1 MADTLIWTGT
11 QWVSLRGPQ
20 GNPGSDGADGSPG
33 TNGADGAPGTA
44 ATIAVGTVT
53 TGAAGSNATV
63 TNTGDSTAA
72 VFAFSIPAGKD
83 GKDGAGVNIV
93 GPLLAYPPTATPNAG
108 DMWITADPIPVGV
121 PDSAEGPAVVGDG
134 IVFNGTDYVNVGRI
148 QGPPGPP
155 GERGNDGAQGNDGAP
170 GLPGSDGADGT
181 DGLNNEVY
189 VQVAEPTAQRPG
201 AIWIDPS

>member
-1 MADTLIWTGT
+1 L
-11 QWVSLRGPQ
+11 
-20 GNPGSDGADGSPG
+20 PGSDGADGS
-33 TNGADGAPGTA
+33 NGADGAPGTA

-53 TGAAGSNATV
+53 TGAAGSNVTV

-93 GPLLAYPPTATPNAG
+93 GPLLTYPPTATPNSG

-148 QGPPGPP
+148 QGPPGPQ
-155 GERGNDGAQGNDGAP
+155 GERGYDGAQGNDGAD
-170 GLPGSDGADGT
+170 GNDGEGGQDGADGT